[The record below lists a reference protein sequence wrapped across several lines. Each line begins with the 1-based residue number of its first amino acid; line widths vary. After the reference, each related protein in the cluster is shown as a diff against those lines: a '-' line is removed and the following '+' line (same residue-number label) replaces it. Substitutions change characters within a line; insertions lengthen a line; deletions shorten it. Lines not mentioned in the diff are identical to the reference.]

1 VPDPHEFAS
10 ALTPSAERALPKQEK
25 AAAVLWAAEFS
36 NGFSLREKMKRVD
49 NKKLCDKA
57 PGGSIG

>member
-36 NGFSLREKMKRVD
+36 NGFNLREKRSELIIR
-49 NKKLCDKA
+49 NFATEALE
-57 PGGSIG
+57 GGIG